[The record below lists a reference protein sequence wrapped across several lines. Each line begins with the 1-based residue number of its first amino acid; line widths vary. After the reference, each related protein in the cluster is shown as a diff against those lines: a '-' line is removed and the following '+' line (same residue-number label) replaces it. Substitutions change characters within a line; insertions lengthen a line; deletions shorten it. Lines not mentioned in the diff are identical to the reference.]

1 MVIQFKGR
9 SLKRQCWQ
17 RGFTL
22 IELLVVI
29 TILGVL
35 SAVAIP
41 SLFQYWMYGRSETA
55 LAELRIVQKAMQT
68 YIIEESLAKV
78 DAQASPAQI
87 IAGSPGV
94 GEYLLNNTGWMY
106 TWDETGLVSQG
117 DRIS

>member
-1 MVIQFKGR
+1 MNKIEPR
-9 SLKRQCWQ
+9 DKRF
-17 RGFTL
+17 RRKGFTL

-55 LAELRIVQKAMQT
+55 LAEERIVQKAMQT
-68 YIIEESLAKV
+68 YIIEENLATV
-78 DAQASPAQI
+78 EAQTSPVQV

-94 GEYLLNNTGWMY
+94 GEFLLSSTGWTY
-106 TWDETGLVSQG
+106 TWDENGIISQG
-117 DRIS
+117 DRVS